1 MVSTSKGLLKTLKR
15 TDILERESYAPS
27 LTCGCKKGCGKMVR
41 VTRGSGKGER
51 EMAEV
56 KERAAKSVRNT
67 GGGGWLGNRSDGVVN
82 MQP

>member
-1 MVSTSKGLLKTLKR
+1 
-15 TDILERESYAPS
+15 
-27 LTCGCKKGCGKMVR
+27 MVR
-41 VTRGSGKGER
+41 VTRGSRKGER

>member
-1 MVSTSKGLLKTLKR
+1 MQKGLWQ
-15 TDILERESYAPS
+15 DGEVE
-27 LTCGCKKGCGKMVR
+27 
-41 VTRGSGKGER
+41 KGER

-56 KERAAKSVRNT
+56 EERAAKSVRNT